1 MIRYLFSAS
10 GPEPAQ
16 RRRYLENLFNEDERE
31 IVAARSV
38 ARNRKMKRRS
48 LIPMIVAAVV
58 FVLSSGC
65 STNRTDVRRS
75 LDQTVRSADS
85 SPKVIA
91 DYQPW
96 FGDKQHINVG
106 YSTQDPSVL
115 RKQIQQAKDLGIYAF
130 AVDWYGER
138 RPFLDRSYDLLQ
150 QVAAQNQF
158 HVGLM
163 YDETE
168 EDNGHATDDALEA
181 LDKAYRA
188 YIATSAPSFQNA
200 GTPIGAACGSR

>member
-1 MIRYLFSAS
+1 
-10 GPEPAQ
+10 
-16 RRRYLENLFNEDERE
+16 
-31 IVAARSV
+31 
-38 ARNRKMKRRS
+38 MKRTS
-48 LIPMIVAAVV
+48 LIPMIVAAIV

-75 LDQTVRSADS
+75 LDQTVRGADS

-106 YSTQDPSVL
+106 YSTQDPNVL
-115 RKQIQQAKDLGIYAF
+115 RKQIQEAKDMGIYAF

-138 RPFLDRSYDLLQ
+138 QPFLDRSYALLQ
-150 QVAAQNQF
+150 QVASESKF
-158 HVGLM
+158 HVVLM

-168 EDNGHATDDALEA
+168 EDNGRATDDALAAME
-181 LDKAYRA
+181 KAYRSYIGPNAPGRDA
-188 YIATSAPSFQNA
+188 YVVYEGRPVIFVFPTRGNTDWDRVREAVNA
-200 GTPIGAACGSR
+200 WEQPPLLIFN

>member
-1 MIRYLFSAS
+1 
-10 GPEPAQ
+10 
-16 RRRYLENLFNEDERE
+16 
-31 IVAARSV
+31 
-38 ARNRKMKRRS
+38 MKRTS
-48 LIPMIVAAVV
+48 LTPTIVAAVV

-96 FGDKQHINVG
+96 FGDKRHIDVG
-106 YSTQDPSVL
+106 YSTQDPNVL

-138 RPFLDRSYDLLQ
+138 HPFLDRSYALLQ
-150 QVAAQNQF
+150 
-158 HVGLM
+158 
-163 YDETE
+163 
-168 EDNGHATDDALEA
+168 
-181 LDKAYRA
+181 
-188 YIATSAPSFQNA
+188 
-200 GTPIGAACGSR
+200 